1 MSIMSDDK
9 DAVEEE
15 RRLCYVGITRAREK
29 LTLTMARQ
37 RMTNGETRY
46 SRASRFVEEIPA
58 WLLEQ
63 EEQPSVF
70 GRAAGRSW
78 GGSPSASSSDRG
90 FGDAASSSWGGAGS
104 GVQGSSAN
112 RSWGRSGGITTGWGA
127 ASGGGATASGFGS
140 TAGNRQGEGVSTFG
154 GKPNA
159 YASKT
164 APAASSFGKAFS
176 VQKADHLPYSEGE
189 RVKHVKFGEG
199 TVKKI
204 EDGGKDFEVTVEF
217 DRVGV
222 KKMFAS
228 FAKLLKV

>member
-1 MSIMSDDK
+1 MSDDK

-63 EEQPSVF
+63 EAQPSVF

-90 FGDAASSSWGGAGS
+90 FGEAASSGWGGAGY

-127 ASGGGATASGFGS
+127 ASGGGATASGFGG
-140 TAGNRQGEGVSTFG
+140 TAVSYTHLDVYKRQDLYPVR
-154 GKPNA
+154 
-159 YASKT
+159 YA
-164 APAASSFGKAFS
+164 
-176 VQKADHLPYSEGE
+176 
-189 RVKHVKFGEG
+189 
-199 TVKKI
+199 
-204 EDGGKDFEVTVEF
+204 F
-217 DRVGV
+217 DRYR
-222 KKMFAS
+222 
-228 FAKLLKV
+228 

>member
-1 MSIMSDDK
+1 MS
-9 DAVEEE
+9 
-15 RRLCYVGITRAREK
+15 
-29 LTLTMARQ
+29 
-37 RMTNGETRY
+37 
-46 SRASRFVEEIPA
+46 SRPMVPVSLPALGASRREE
-58 WLLEQ
+58 
-63 EEQPSVF
+63 
-70 GRAAGRSW
+70 
-78 GGSPSASSSDRG
+78 
-90 FGDAASSSWGGAGS
+90 
-104 GVQGSSAN
+104 
-112 RSWGRSGGITTGWGA
+112 
-127 ASGGGATASGFGS
+127 
-140 TAGNRQGEGVSTFG
+140 GEGVSTFG
-154 GKPNA
+154 VKPNA

-164 APAASSFGKAFS
+164 APAAPSFGKAFS